1 MTPPPRVLREEIGE
15 GHGTPERAEISEWR
29 TAYGLVAGI
38 TTRNSPGGDFNLG
51 LSTPEAAGEV
61 PERWRAVATSFAT
74 EFPGL
79 TVSRQVHGSRIRQ
92 HDTGFEGWLVLDG
105 YDGHVTREAGI
116 LLTVTVADC
125 VPVYLADPSTGG
137 VALVHAGWRGIA
149 KGILERAIDRLAGVT
164 GSARD
169 GFAMHCGVAISGPR
183 YEVGAEVT
191 DQLGLESSG
200 SPRRV
205 DLRDVLADRARVA
218 GIRHVT
224 VSPWCTFDHSAMYFS
239 YRRDGGSAGRMIAYL
254 GRPLT

>member
-1 MTPPPRVLREEIGE
+1 MTPTARVLREEIGE
-15 GHGTPERAEISEWR
+15 GHRTPERAEISEWR

-38 TTRNSPGGDFNLG
+38 TTRNSPDGDFNLG
-51 LSTPEAAGEV
+51 LATLEAAGAV
-61 PERWRAVATSFAT
+61 TERWRAVATSFAT

-79 TVSRQVHGSRIRQ
+79 TVSRQAHGTRIRQ
-92 HDTGFEGWLVLDG
+92 HDAGFEGWLVLDG
-105 YDGHVTREAGI
+105 YDCHVTREAGI

-125 VPVYLADPSTGG
+125 VPVYLADPNTGG
-137 VALVHAGWRGIA
+137 IALVHAGWRGIA
-149 KGILERAIDRLAGVT
+149 AGVLERAIDRLAEIT

-169 GFAMHCGVAISGPR
+169 GFAMHCGVAISGSR

-191 DQLGLESSG
+191 DQLGAESSG

-205 DLRDVLADRARVA
+205 DLRDILADRARVA

-239 YRRDGGSAGRMIAYL
+239 YRRDGRSAGRMIAYL

>member
-1 MTPPPRVLREEIGE
+1 MTAPVVREEIGE
-15 GHGTPERAEISEWR
+15 GHRTPERAEITEWR

-38 TTRNSPGGDFNLG
+38 TTRNTSGGDFNLG
-51 LSTPEAAGEV
+51 LCTPEAAAAV
-61 PERWRAVATSFAT
+61 TARWRAVATSFAT

-79 TVSRQVHGSRIRQ
+79 TVSRPAHGSRIRQ
-92 HDTGFEGWLVLDG
+92 HDAGFEGCLVLDG

-125 VPVYLADPSTGG
+125 VPVYLADPNTGG
-137 VALVHAGWRGIA
+137 IALVHAGWRGIA
-149 KGILERAIDRLAGVT
+149 AGILERAIDRLAGVT
-164 GSARD
+164 GSPRD

-183 YEVGAEVT
+183 YEVGVEVT
-191 DQLGLESSG
+191 DRLGVESSG

-205 DLRDVLADRARVA
+205 DLREVLTDRAHVA

-224 VSPWCTFDHSAMYFS
+224 VSPWCTFDQSAMYFS
-239 YRRDGGSAGRMIAYL
+239 HRRDGRSAGRMIAYL

>member
-1 MTPPPRVLREEIGE
+1 MTPTPRVLREEIGE
-15 GHGTPERAEISEWR
+15 GNGVPERAEISEWR

-51 LSTPEAAGEV
+51 LSTPEAAGAV
-61 PERWRAVATSFAT
+61 TERWRAVATSFAT

-79 TVSRQVHGSRIRQ
+79 TVSRQPHGSRIRQ
-92 HDTGFEGWLVLDG
+92 HDAGFEGWLVLDG

-125 VPVYLADPSTGG
+125 VPVYLADPNTGG
-137 VALVHAGWRGIA
+137 IALVHAGWRGIA
-149 KGILERAIDRLAGVT
+149 AGVLERAIDRLAEAT

-191 DQLGLESSG
+191 DQLGVESSG

-205 DLRDVLADRARVA
+205 DLRDVLADRAQVA
-218 GIRHVT
+218 GIRRVT
-224 VSPWCTFDHSAMYFS
+224 VSPWCTFDHSVMYFS
-239 YRRDGGSAGRMIAYL
+239 YRRDGRSAGRMIAYL